1 MLLSPD
7 PTTYEHSKTKNIELK
22 LLWNRE
28 GGPAWVL
35 LMRKVVSGH
44 RTDES

>member
-28 GGPAWVL
+28 GDRWTSLGFAYEEGCI
-35 LMRKVVSGH
+35 RSQD
-44 RTDES
+44 R